1 MALSTQVTTTLL
13 SGTVAL
19 IVALLGIA
27 GAIAA
32 QLVATRRA
40 YANSLALFVRQ
51 HAQEEASRKQ
61 QRDEDMRREDAHRFA
76 DQRRATYARFLQLAD
91 EVHRARVAASGYLD
105 IVERNEDK
113 QRQGQQDTDPVHQRV
128 MKRADE
134 AWRENHDRAERAED
148 QLRGLLAEID
158 LLGSADVR
166 TSAKELRLAVEEY
179 LGHEFAPTRDA
190 FVGASRR
197 ELGMAAGDLHAPLQ
211 MWSRP
216 HCWTTW
222 RLVVAPFP
230 TGRAALRSARAQAGR
245 DREVPSYRK

>member
-1 MALSTQVTTTLL
+1 MSTEVTTALL
-13 SGTVAL
+13 SGAVAL
-19 IVALLGIA
+19 TVALLGIG

-40 YANSLALFVRQ
+40 YANSLALFERQ
-51 HAQEEASRKQ
+51 HAEEEVSRRQ
-61 QRDEDMRREDAHRFA
+61 HRAEDIRREDAHRFA

-113 QRQGQQDTDPVHQRV
+113 QRQGQEDTDPVHQRLV
-128 MKRADE
+128 KRADE

-166 TSAKELRLAVEEY
+166 ASAKELRLAVEEY
-179 LGHEFAPTRDA
+179 LGHEFAPARNA
-190 FVGASRR
+190 FVEAAR
-197 ELGMAAGDLHAPLQ
+197 EELAVTD
-211 MWSRP
+211 
-216 HCWTTW
+216 
-222 RLVVAPFP
+222 
-230 TGRAALRSARAQAGR
+230 
-245 DREVPSYRK
+245 DE